1 MFNLVHVFIFIS
13 ECDRA
18 IHGEIVY
25 LSSSELHHIQS
36 SIGQSTT
43 TAATT
48 STAATTDPAATT
60 SASASTNKT
69 HSDQHN
75 ICSKSHHSDYQSKLY
90 ICKVSILVNFYDVY
104 SNI

>member
-48 STAATTDPAATT
+48 SPAATT
-60 SASASTNKT
+60 SASTSTNKT